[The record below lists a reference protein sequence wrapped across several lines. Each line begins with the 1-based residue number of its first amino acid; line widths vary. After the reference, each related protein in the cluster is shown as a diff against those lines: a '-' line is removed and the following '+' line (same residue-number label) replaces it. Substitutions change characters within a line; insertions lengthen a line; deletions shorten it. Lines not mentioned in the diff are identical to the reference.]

1 GETSACPGLAAA
13 AAGGGQGVRRQW
25 SEAGSC
31 SAGHPPVH
39 SPADAKAKV
48 AQARVHIR
56 PTPPAMDLSRGPPLH
71 RPEPAPARGVAGVLF
86 RASLPRLP
94 AGGELSEPEPNAEGA
109 VLASGHGSEPAA
121 GAKTGL
127 ARAEGHQAH
136 LWRGQAVA
144 RTGAEPLPRAGTDGD
159 SGAAD
164 LPGAQRQEDGLSI
177 QRCAW
182 TSKRASAPGTGG
194 CVSRSAPVG
203 SRTKWKSRSPVVP
216 HVPSSRWQPL
226 RPHALSF
233 PPVLQSSRYK
243 EGGNMPAGD
252 ASELELVL
260 KVLSRTRRMERSDKK
275 LTSFA

>member
-1 GETSACPGLAAA
+1 KGSHTTNAAGNGSVPRATAPSARARTSA
-13 AAGGGQGVRRQW
+13 
-25 SEAGSC
+25 
-31 SAGHPPVH
+31 
-39 SPADAKAKV
+39 
-48 AQARVHIR
+48 
-56 PTPPAMDLSRGPPLH
+56 
-71 RPEPAPARGVAGVLF
+71 GVAGVLF

-127 ARAEGHQAH
+127 ARAEGHRAH
-136 LWRGQAVA
+136 LWRSQAVA

-182 TSKRASAPGTGG
+182 TSERASAPGTGG

-203 SRTKWKSRSPVVP
+203 SRTKWKDRKSAVP
-216 HVPSSRWQPL
+216 HVPSSRWQPSPAPCAKL
-226 RPHALSF
+226 PACFAELS
-233 PPVLQSSRYK
+233 PDSSNPKGREIY
-243 EGGNMPAGD
+243 
-252 ASELELVL
+252 
-260 KVLSRTRRMERSDKK
+260 
-275 LTSFA
+275 TS